1 MKTSR
6 VMIISSVCMLFIISG
21 CRMFE
26 QKEDNVAKL
35 KEMFSLMVEKKD
47 ASLIPAYYHKDFLL
61 YSNGIT
67 MDYQELLDSH
77 VEIYQTA
84 IQYKV
89 AYDEQTL
96 LQEGDKVAGRVFIT
110 TSRPDEKPKE
120 IEVMLIAQYKEGK
133 LYRVWELT
141 WPDWSKM
148 PAFQDMV

>member
-1 MKTSR
+1 
-6 VMIISSVCMLFIISG
+6 
-21 CRMFE
+21 MFE